1 MQLGH
6 TLGHM
11 PRADTGGAKADF
23 ATELLRNGTWF
34 VNVKLKDSQN
44 RVAAFDWGDTVLT
57 EDDIANPRLRAAPT
71 LWNQSRRMD
80 REIVVE
86 SIMLFP
92 MPTTS

>member
-1 MQLGH
+1 
-6 TLGHM
+6 
-11 PRADTGGAKADF
+11 
-23 ATELLRNGTWF
+23 